1 MTSNIQFN
9 KEGDVWVAYFNI
21 TDDTNLHIDKKSAG
35 GIKLYQKTAGED
47 FALVKSIIKHD
58 GKSNDL
64 DLIGAIYPKEIKVI
78 SYAEP
83 IQGIL
88 TTM

>member
-1 MTSNIQFN
+1 MTSNITFEKQ
-9 KEGDVWVAYFNI
+9 GDGWVSVFTI

-47 FALVKSIIKHD
+47 FALVKTIMKHD